1 MRLDGHKDCLQVT
14 RTPLIT
20 ATQSP
25 VRMGEQ
31 PGAALMAHIRE
42 IEEKDKQEEGGGQ
55 NSQAVGLK
63 LGIEN
68 QEKGKE
74 KYRGETVI
82 VAEGLRPLPRKIVL
96 RIQSWEF
103 IDLEELLQNPRSKIE
118 VPLAQRQE
126 GVLVVQSLESLRK
139 RKPRMVGCKGLSKQD

>member
-20 ATQSP
+20 GTQSP

-96 RIQSWEF
+96 RIQSWE
-103 IDLEELLQNPRSKIE
+103 IVQTRRSSQTRESHHK
-118 VPLAQRQE
+118 VPI
-126 GVLVVQSLESLRK
+126 
-139 RKPRMVGCKGLSKQD
+139 